1 MTVEVAIEAIRA
13 KTAKA
18 DDSKETTD
26 VKMTEA
32 VEIGNV
38 QNAETQTSHSEQNAT
53 DVENHEVPA
62 VETTVDDVTTVEVAI
77 EAIRAKTAKA
87 DDSKETTAVVEMTVA
102 VEIGNV
108 QNAETQTSHSEQ
120 NATDVENHEVPAVE
134 TTEDDVMTVEVA
146 IEAIRAKTA
155 KADDSKET
163 TDVKIIVAAAI
174 GIVPNAGTQTS
185 HSEPNA
191 TNVGFL
197 ALAALVVEMTVVDV
211 GMTEAEEE
219 MTVVDVEEH
228 TTTMIG
234 IVQSV
239 TTQTLLSEP
248 NATVVEHLA
257 LAVDVVDKVAMMEED
272 LLDVMM
278 VEDPLGV
285 MTVPEHL
292 DAMMVE
298 DLLDVMTVPE
308 HPGATMVE
316 DLPGVMT
323 VKGLLDKTMGEGPL
337 DVMEGT
343 EDQKVAMATEAP
355 MGKTGLL
362 NVNQEN
368 LETLENPVVTVRV
381 MPTTDHQNQSVDLE
395 KTTRE
400 GEKWVPNITT

>member
-1 MTVEVAIEAIRA
+1 MV
-13 KTAKA
+13 
-18 DDSKETTD
+18 
-26 VKMTEA
+26 
-32 VEIGNV
+32 
-38 QNAETQTSHSEQNAT
+38 
-53 DVENHEVPA
+53 
-62 VETTVDDVTTVEVAI
+62 
-77 EAIRAKTAKA
+77 
-87 DDSKETTAVVEMTVA
+87 
-102 VEIGNV
+102 
-108 QNAETQTSHSEQ
+108 
-120 NATDVENHEVPAVE
+120 
-134 TTEDDVMTVEVA
+134 
-146 IEAIRAKTA
+146 
-155 KADDSKET
+155 
-163 TDVKIIVAAAI
+163 AAI
-174 GIVPNAGTQTS
+174 GIVQNAEIQTS
-185 HSEPNA
+185 HSEPSA

-211 GMTEAEEE
+211 GMTEAEVE
-219 MTVVDVEEH
+219 MTEAEVEMTEVDVEGH

-234 IVQSV
+234 SVQSV
-239 TTQTLLSEP
+239 RTQTLLSEP

-272 LLDVMM
+272 LLDAMM
-278 VEDPLGV
+278 VEDPLGA
-285 MTVPEHL
+285 MTVPELL

-308 HPGATMVE
+308 PPGATMGE
-316 DLPGVMT
+316 DLPDVMT

-368 LETLENPVVTVRV
+368 LETLENLVVTVRV